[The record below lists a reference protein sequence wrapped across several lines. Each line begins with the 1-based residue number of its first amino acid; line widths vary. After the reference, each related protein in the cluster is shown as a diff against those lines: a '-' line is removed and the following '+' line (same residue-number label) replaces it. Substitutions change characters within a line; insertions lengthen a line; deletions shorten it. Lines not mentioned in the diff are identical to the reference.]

1 MNLSHL
7 PNIKTMKKIRYFL
20 LLTMLLV
27 IVSSC
32 HRPSNVLIST
42 EKWVKQEKGRYRCEL
57 TNQYSTEQRRNMYPF
72 NKAETVLFIAYE
84 NHQIYTYKT
93 TTVSDTTYLPDGKQ
107 LIFEK
112 RIDATYDPC
121 TSSKVIKDWQLLKE
135 DGEKERY
142 CAIESIKL
150 NQAQIDSLS
159 NLLLNHQI
167 STKGSVS
174 SIQLGCYFP
183 RNTIIFLDKAEK
195 PIGFI
200 EICFECLEMHGSNTV
215 LQELAETRLCLIK
228 LSRMEELFKSVGI
241 HYGIDNR

>member
-84 NHQIYTYKT
+84 NHQIYTYQTKT
-93 TTVSDTTYLPDGKQ
+93 IQDTTYTSEGKQ
-107 LIFEK
+107 VISEK
-112 RIDATYDPC
+112 IIKKTYDPC
-121 TSSKVIKDWQLLKE
+121 TEQKVIKQWHLTNACGDSAT
-135 DGEKERY
+135 Y
-142 CAIESIKL
+142 CAIESIQL
-150 NQAQIDSLS
+150 NQTQIDSLS
-159 NLLLNHQI
+159 NILLNYQVE
-167 STKGSVS
+167 TKGDVTVS
-174 SIQLGCYFP
+174 IHGCYFP
-183 RNTIIFLDKAEK
+183 RNTIIFLDKTEN
-195 PIGFI
+195 PIGAI
-200 EICFECLEMHGSNTV
+200 EICFECEETHGSNEV
-215 LQELAETRLCLIK
+215 LERLGDIRLCQQKLVSIK
-228 LSRMEELFKSVGI
+228 NLFKSVGI
-241 HYGIDNR
+241 HYGIDER

>member
-1 MNLSHL
+1 
-7 PNIKTMKKIRYFL
+7 MKKTHYFL

-27 IVSSC
+27 IVYSC
-32 HRPSNVLIST
+32 HTPSNVLIST
-42 EKWVKQEKGRYRCEL
+42 EKWVKQEKGRYKCEL
-57 TNQYSTEQRRNMYPF
+57 TNQYSTEERRNMYPF
-72 NKAETVLFIAYE
+72 NKAATVLFIAYE
-84 NHQIYTYKT
+84 NHQIYSDEFKT
-93 TTVSDTTYLPDGKQ
+93 IFDTTYTTDGKR
-107 LIFEK
+107 LISEK
-112 RIDATYDPC
+112 IIKRRYDPC

-159 NLLLNHQI
+159 NILLNHNI
-167 STKGSVS
+167 STKGEVTS
-174 SIQLGCYFP
+174 SELGCYFP

-200 EICFECLEMHGSNTV
+200 EICFECLEMYGSNTV

-228 LSRMEELFKSVGI
+228 LSRMEELFKNVGI
-241 HYGIDNR
+241 HYGIDER